1 MEPATI
7 LHLPYPFVNLT
18 RDEEYVGNEI
28 PVYSGGKGEQEK
40 IGKVKFSFYV
50 KIQICWDP

>member
-1 MEPATI
+1 
-7 LHLPYPFVNLT
+7 LPYPFINLT

-28 PVYSGGKGEQEK
+28 PVYSRGKGEQEK